1 VQEEHQLSATAHVK
15 DSGKGFIQ
23 VPLPEKKQ
31 LIGIKFK
38 RAEMAA
44 IFLGKIRA
52 EMSKTLLPLQEL
64 HCLWYWIVR
73 FAMSTM
79 KTADT
84 VFPLPTL
91 LSPLSH
97 SSDVAGL
104 VTLQAVVLD
113 EKPSSGVPNPDKLPR
128 RPHPPI
134 LPTLSLSLQLLL
146 GMVLDRRHY
155 SQLPQKHKPLPLP
168 A

>member
-52 EMSKTLLPLQEL
+52 EMN
-64 HCLWYWIVR
+64 
-73 FAMSTM
+73 
-79 KTADT
+79 
-84 VFPLPTL
+84 
-91 LSPLSH
+91 
-97 SSDVAGL
+97 VAGP

>member
-52 EMSKTLLPLQEL
+52 EMN
-64 HCLWYWIVR
+64 
-73 FAMSTM
+73 
-79 KTADT
+79 
-84 VFPLPTL
+84 
-91 LSPLSH
+91 
-97 SSDVAGL
+97 VAGL